1 MIDERYLSRAILIL
15 HAYRT
20 EISNQGV
27 PEFRDEEDSKVKVP
41 DSERK
46 QYADLRDVG
55 DDVLPV
61 FCLPVPSL
69 QTADNYSLFC
79 TLSMSQVV
87 LVTGCTTGGIGYAL

>member
-1 MIDERYLSRAILIL
+1 MIDERYD
-15 HAYRT
+15 
-20 EISNQGV
+20 G
-27 PEFRDEEDSKVKVP
+27 P

-69 QTADNYSLFC
+69 QTADNYSLFYS
-79 TLSMSQVV
+79 LRMSQVV